1 MSFLWQTLLMI
12 KMKTEPYSERLENLL
27 IQKLCEMGNL
37 TYIIRRK
44 NAEIEKMESEL
55 EILKNVHNEKNL
67 TKNQDQD
74 FFVANLTEEEKTL
87 IDVFR
92 AYNRL
97 LGRDP
102 DMGALRTYTN
112 NVLAG
117 KSIDWVKEQIKQTE
131 EYKQFNKI

>member
-1 MSFLWQTLLMI
+1 MI